1 MIDFCYFSYF
11 LSWLLAGRL
20 ESASHLVRK
29 MASCV
34 ALVFSKV
41 IDPKNPLYLDD
52 LCPEETVDWEFGIV
66 TSEKS
71 TLATSRGM
79 GTDINQ
85 VAGCSTTLVPEKE
98 LNNTSSVEMGNILK
112 DRKKKIS
119 EFNLVDPDEVIDPA
133 MLNKELIS
141 DEEDYDDDASENSET
156 SSNSSLQPYDLIDDD
171 TDLKR
176 NFSQLVDV
184 VGALRKSDDA
194 DGVSFFSS
202 LIILSGKVIYEV
214 IFNLTYL

>member
-1 MIDFCYFSYF
+1 
-11 LSWLLAGRL
+11 
-20 ESASHLVRK
+20 